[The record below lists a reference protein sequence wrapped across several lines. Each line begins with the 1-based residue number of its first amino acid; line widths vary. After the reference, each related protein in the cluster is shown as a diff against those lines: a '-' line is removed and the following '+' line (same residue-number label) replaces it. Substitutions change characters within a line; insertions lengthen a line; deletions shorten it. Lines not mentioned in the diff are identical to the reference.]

1 MTNSSLY
8 NGQNLDFTGNK
19 NPYGLIQNAGKG
31 TRRKRRGT
39 RSKRN
44 KSKKNKSKKNKSKK
58 NKSKKSRRSNK
69 RTRKHRR

>member
-39 RSKRN
+39 RSKR
-44 KSKKNKSKKNKSKK
+44 S
-58 NKSKKSRRSNK
+58 RSNK
-69 RTRKHRR
+69 RTRKYRR

>member
-19 NPYGLIQNAGKG
+19 NPYGLIQNAGK
-31 TRRKRRGT
+31 RKRKGRGRKGT
-39 RSKRN
+39 
-44 KSKKNKSKKNKSKK
+44 KSKK

-69 RTRKHRR
+69 RTRKYRR

>member
-1 MTNSSLY
+1 MSNSSLY

-31 TRRKRRGT
+31 TKGTKRKRRNNK
-39 RSKRN
+39 RS
-44 KSKKNKSKKNKSKK
+44 KSKKG
-58 NKSKKSRRSNK
+58 RRSN

>member
-31 TRRKRRGT
+31 TRRKRTGRKGT
-39 RSKRN
+39 RSKR
-44 KSKKNKSKKNKSKK
+44 
-58 NKSKKSRRSNK
+58 SRSK